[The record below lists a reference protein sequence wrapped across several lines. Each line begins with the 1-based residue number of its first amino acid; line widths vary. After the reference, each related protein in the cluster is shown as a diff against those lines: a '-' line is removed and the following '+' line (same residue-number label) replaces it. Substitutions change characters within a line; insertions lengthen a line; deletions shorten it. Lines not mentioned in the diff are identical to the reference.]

1 MSTAVANPTPPL
13 SAPPPTFADL
23 VAQLGD
29 VPLERIWLHPLP
41 GTATEQDVLDADDHL
56 DRLCELVDGVLV
68 EKAMGYRE
76 AMLAIEIG
84 LLLANFVRP
93 RRLGLVAGEGGMMR
107 LTRGLVRIPDVSFV
121 AWDQLPS
128 GKVPSEPIPDLY
140 PTLAV
145 EVVSRSN
152 RPRELARKRR
162 EYFAAGTRLVWQIDP
177 LSRTA
182 EVFTSPDAPVK
193 LDECGTLDGG
203 DVLPGFKLP
212 LAELFAALDQ
222 QPPA

>member
-1 MSTAVANPTPPL
+1 MSTAQASPNPSSTV
-13 SAPPPTFADL
+13 PPPTFADL

-29 VPLERIWLHPLP
+29 VPLERIWLYPLP
-41 GTATEQDVLDADDHL
+41 GTATEQDVIDADDHL

-76 AMLAIEIG
+76 AMLANEIG
-84 LLLANFVRP
+84 RLLGNFVKP
-93 RRLGLVAGEGGMMR
+93 RRLGLVAGADGMMR

-121 AWDQLPS
+121 SWDQLPG

-140 PTLAV
+140 PTLGV
-145 EVVSRSN
+145 EVVSDSN

-177 LSRTA
+177 ATRTA
-182 EVFTSPDAPVK
+182 EVFTGAEQSVTLGETAV
-193 LDECGTLDGG
+193 LDGG
-203 DVLPGFKLP
+203 EVLPGFKLP
-212 LAELFAALDQ
+212 LSELFAELDQ